1 MSEAQ
6 RLTLINEAIEINP
19 DKLNIDTSQELGKVS
34 VADRIP
40 ALHSKMFQCCRVI
53 MEQYTE
59 RRTSFREGI
68 RLKSP

>member
-34 VADRIP
+34 VAADRT
-40 ALHSKMFQCCRVI
+40 LHS
-53 MEQYTE
+53 
-59 RRTSFREGI
+59 
-68 RLKSP
+68 